1 MKVPPLARR
10 NPLSRVA
17 EAEVEAL
24 ELSKHKEG
32 TTRLVVPK
40 VSISTVPPPTSPVF
54 FNPAASLNRDV
65 TVAISAAAGGETF
78 CDAMAGVGARG
89 VRVANEVE
97 GVSQVAM
104 VDFNPSAL
112 RLAKRSAA
120 LNRVARKCSYVG
132 AETSSYLYSRFGRDQ
147 RFDCVDVDPF
157 GTPVRQLQAALS
169 ATADGGI
176 LSLTATDT
184 AVLCGVHQA
193 TCARRYGS
201 FPLNNSFHHET
212 GIRILLAAIAR
223 SGASIDIGVAPV
235 AAHSTRHYL
244 RVYVRVLPGASK
256 AESSL
261 GGLGHLSWCPACGDV
276 RGSGGQAEG
285 CRACGRRTKVAGPVW
300 MGAVAEEP
308 LVVAAKKEAL
318 GRGLVQAAEV
328 LGSLLG
334 ANEFPPWSFDIDG
347 VCSELKVSTV
357 SELAVYR
364 NLLQGGHRVMRTPF
378 EKTGMKTD
386 AGHAEV
392 VEAVEAASRDGAS
405 RGERASGPR
414 SSSRARS

>member
-1 MKVPPLARR
+1 
-10 NPLSRVA
+10 
-17 EAEVEAL
+17 
-24 ELSKHKEG
+24 
-32 TTRLVVPK
+32 
-40 VSISTVPPPTSPVF
+40 
-54 FNPAASLNRDV
+54 
-65 TVAISAAAGGETF
+65 

-89 VRVANEVE
+89 VRVASEVE

-104 VDFNPSAL
+104 VDFNPHAL